1 MSFIKDFQS
10 PLFGPQ
16 NSRVDGSWA
25 RGERERWENVTA
37 GFGQF
42 DLSEEAVPMMREA
55 MRSDPSLR
63 SSDQQELIE
72 RCKLD
77 VLTFDSARYDCPDGP
92 QIEVRVYVPHTCRAW
107 RAPVLEIPRDIKA
120 LSIFTVA
127 RLFCGMP
134 RILIIRQA

>member
-10 PLFGPQ
+10 PLFDPQ

-63 SSDQQELIE
+63 SSDQQE
-72 RCKLD
+72 
-77 VLTFDSARYDCPDGP
+77 FPQSSSAIHYYSG
-92 QIEVRVYVPHTCRAW
+92 
-107 RAPVLEIPRDIKA
+107 A
-120 LSIFTVA
+120 L
-127 RLFCGMP
+127 
-134 RILIIRQA
+134 